1 MKLQDAKIL
10 ADENIS
16 PKVVAFLRNAGLDVL
31 DVKEQNWYG
40 QNDEVLLDIAYQDQR
55 FVLTHDSDFGTLAVN
70 KGKPF
75 YGILY
80 FRLKNLKST
89 NVIRICDRVIRKD
102 LDVYPGTIL
111 IIEESRIRIRHP
123 SSEE

>member
-1 MKLQDAKIL
+1 MRIFP
-10 ADENIS
+10 
-16 PKVVAFLRNAGLDVL
+16 PKWLRFFETPVL
-31 DVKEQNWYG
+31 MCLMSKREQNWYG